1 MDSLLSLPLSLLCRV
16 LFPSAESR
24 SSWLPKESVNNLFG
38 WLLLQITLS
47 LTLQCL
53 PVVSL
58 SGAVSAR
65 CRDKR
70 PPHCNQNTQ

>member
-1 MDSLLSLPLSLLCRV
+1 MVPLLSLPLSLLFRV
-16 LFPSAESR
+16 LFPSAKTC

-53 PVVSL
+53 LVVSL
-58 SGAVSAR
+58 SGTASAR
-65 CRDKR
+65 CGDKL